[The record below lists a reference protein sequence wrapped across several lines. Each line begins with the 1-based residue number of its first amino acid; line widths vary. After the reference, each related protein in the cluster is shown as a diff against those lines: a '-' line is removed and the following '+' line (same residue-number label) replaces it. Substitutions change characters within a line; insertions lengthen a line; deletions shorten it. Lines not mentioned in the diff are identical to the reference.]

1 MLSIKLYVFV
11 LFIFISL
18 YYSMNKSASMNKNAL
33 NTAGSQKAVNKLK
46 QRSYLATLVSDRA

>member
-1 MLSIKLYVFV
+1 
-11 LFIFISL
+11 
-18 YYSMNKSASMNKNAL
+18 MNKSASMNKNAL